1 VLLVLCAAWPAHQY
15 VRHAWDLYPRELDYR
30 QRVAYRMS
38 DWMAT
43 HLPQARTFVVGS
55 VRFWWDT
62 WHDLAQVGGGS
73 DQGLLNTKVVPAT
86 WEILLGPN
94 PEMAVRWLAALGA
107 DAVIVSDARSEE
119 LYHDFPSAPK
129 FSGVLP
135 VLYDDGLGNVI
146 YRVPRR
152 FASLAR
158 VVDRAQV
165 RALEPLQQT
174 NLDLLRAY
182 TAVIEEGPDSPATTA
197 WSGPDELR
205 IRARVAPG
213 QSILVQVTYDPAWHA
228 YTGGQALPVQRDRG
242 ADFSVIEAPPGDQD
256 IAFVF
261 ETPLENRIGYAVTLI
276 ALAIAAVLLARRRN
290 FRSFG

>member
-1 VLLVLCAAWPAHQY
+1 
-15 VRHAWDLYPRELDYR
+15 
-30 QRVAYRMS
+30 
-38 DWMAT
+38 
-43 HLPQARTFVVGS
+43 
-55 VRFWWDT
+55 
-62 WHDLAQVGGGS
+62 
-73 DQGLLNTKVVPAT
+73 
-86 WEILLGPN
+86 
-94 PEMAVRWLAALGA
+94 
-107 DAVIVSDARSEE
+107 
-119 LYHDFPSAPK
+119 
-129 FSGVLP
+129 
-135 VLYDDGLGNVI
+135 
-146 YRVPRR
+146 
-152 FASLAR
+152 LAR